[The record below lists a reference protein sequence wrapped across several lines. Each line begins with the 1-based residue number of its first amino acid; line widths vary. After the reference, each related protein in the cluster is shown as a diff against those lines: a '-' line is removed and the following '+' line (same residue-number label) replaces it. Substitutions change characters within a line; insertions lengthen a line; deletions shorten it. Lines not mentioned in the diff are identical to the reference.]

1 MTFVQKDV
9 ELWSPAD
16 FVRYIV
22 EKLTEK
28 GINYQVKTPID
39 FIAIGRLMKNFRL
52 SDRTKYALKKEI
64 DNVFETKTFT
74 YVNSLSFLWSLIK
87 QVPKTPK
94 EKRQKSEVI
103 LFSDVLKKKLRA
115 LKEEI
120 NAV

>member
-22 EKLTEK
+22 GKLTEK
-28 GINYQVKTPID
+28 GINYQVKTPSD
-39 FIAIGRLMKNFRL
+39 FIATGRLLKNFRL
-52 SDRTKYALKKEI
+52 ADRTKYALKKEI